1 MNIRK
6 QSLVTAIIGLAVMI
20 TAGCSSQTTPKEAS
34 NEVNVYSARHYNTD
48 NALYENFTKQTG
60 IKVNRIE
67 GDADQLI
74 ERIRSEGTNSPADV
88 LITVDAGRLW
98 RAEKAGIFQPVSSSV
113 LEAKVPEN
121 LRDPEDLWFGLSE
134 RARVIAYNK
143 QRVKP
148 SELSTY
154 EALAEPKWRKRVCV
168 RSSNNVYNQSLVA
181 SMIETDGVQATEK
194 WAKSL
199 VSNLAREPEGGD
211 VEQIKALVAGEC
223 DVAIVNHYY
232 WARLATSKTPE
243 EQEIAKQTGLFFPNQ
258 TGRGTH
264 INISGAGVIKSA
276 PNQSNAVKFLE
287 YLVSPEAQ
295 KIIVQGNNEYPVI
308 SEVSLSPVVTK
319 LGQFKSDSVNVS
331 TYGENNPE
339 AVELM
344 DRVGWK

>member
-1 MNIRK
+1 MNISK
-6 QSLVTAIIGLAVMI
+6 QSLVTTIMGLAVMI
-20 TAGCSSQTTPKEAS
+20 TVGCSSQTTPKGAS
-34 NEVNVYSARHYNTD
+34 KEVNVYSARHYNTD

-74 ERIRSEGTNSPADV
+74 ERIRSEGANSPADV

-98 RAEKAGIFQPVSSSV
+98 RAEKAGILQPVASSV
-113 LEAKVPEN
+113 LEAKVPKN
-121 LRDPEDLWFGLSE
+121 LRDPQDLWFGLSE
-134 RARVIAYNK
+134 RARVIAYDK

-154 EALAEPKWRKRVCV
+154 EALADPKWRKRVCI

-211 VEQIKALVAGEC
+211 TEQIKAIAAGEC

-232 WARLATSKTPE
+232 WARLATSKSSQDQTVV
-243 EQEIAKQTGLFFPNQ
+243 KQVSLFFPNQ
-258 TGRGTH
+258 QGRGTH
-264 INISGAGVIKSA
+264 INISGAGVVKGA
-276 PNQSNAVKFLE
+276 PDQSNAVKFLE

-295 KIIVQGNNEYPVI
+295 KIFVQGNNEYPVI
-308 SEVSLSPVVTK
+308 SGVPLSPVVAK
-319 LGQFKSDSVNVS
+319 LGQFKSDGVNVS
-331 TYGENNPE
+331 AYGKNNPE